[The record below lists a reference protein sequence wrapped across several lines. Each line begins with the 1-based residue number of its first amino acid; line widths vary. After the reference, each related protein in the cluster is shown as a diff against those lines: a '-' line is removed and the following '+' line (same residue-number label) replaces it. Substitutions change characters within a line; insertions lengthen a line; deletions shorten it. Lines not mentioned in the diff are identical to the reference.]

1 MKKKEYTPPVIC
13 VVNMN
18 CVSIC
23 AGSPGVNEISADPTS
38 DTDEV
43 IGVSFTPSGISSAN
57 SEDCARSASRT
68 YFEDWD

>member
-1 MKKKEYTPPVIC
+1 MKKKEYTPPIIN

-23 AGSPGVNEISADPTS
+23 AGSVKENEIAVTAG
-38 DTDEV
+38 DTEEPF
-43 IGVSFTPSGISSAN
+43 GVSFTSDVT
-57 SEDCARSASRT
+57 SETATSARSASRN

>member
-23 AGSPGVNEISADPTS
+23 AGSPNVNEISSDPSS
-38 DTDEV
+38 DTDDV
-43 IGVSFTPSGISSAN
+43 IGVSFTSDVTIAN
-57 SEDCARSASRT
+57 PEECAHSASRT

>member
-23 AGSPGVNEISADPTS
+23 AGSPRVNEISSDPTS
-38 DTDEV
+38 DADEV
-43 IGVSFTPSGISSAN
+43 IGVSFTPSGITDADVNSAH
-57 SEDCARSASRT
+57 SASRT